1 MWIVNIAL
9 RRPLTFIVA
18 AILILL
24 ATPFVLLRMPTD
36 IFPEIDIPV
45 VSIIWSYN
53 GLDATD
59 MAQRIVTV
67 SERSLTTTVNDI
79 DHIESSSLAGV
90 GVIKLYLR
98 PGASVPMAVAQ
109 AVANVQQT
117 LRVLPPGI
125 TAPLVIKYSASSVP
139 IIQLG
144 LSSDTLSEQQL
155 NDLGMNFLRP
165 QLVTIPGTAVP
176 YPYGGKSRV
185 IAVDLDTQALLAKG
199 MTPTD
204 VVNAVTAQNLILPSG
219 TAKLGATEY
228 QVDVNGAPEAISEL
242 NAIPVST
249 KNGSTTYLSE
259 VAHVR
264 DGFSPQTNVV
274 RQDGHRGVLQPILKN
289 GGSSTL
295 QIVSD
300 LRKMLPLAAASLP
313 KDLRITPLFDQSVFV
328 KSAITGVIREAAIA
342 AALTAA
348 MILMFLGSWRSTV
361 IIAVSIPLSI
371 LSSIIMLSICGQTI
385 NLMTLGGLALAVGI
399 LVDDATVTIENIE
412 RHLHLGTPLE
422 DAILT
427 GAGEIAVPALVSTLC
442 ICIVFVPMF
451 FLSGVAKFLFVPLA
465 EAVVF
470 AMIASYVLS
479 RTLVPTLVKYLMANV
494 SHHAANPTPNLFHR
508 VQGRFEAGFERLR
521 AGYVEVLEVVLSN
534 RTLFVSIFLGICI
547 ASCGLFLTLGRD
559 FFPSVDSGQIRLH
572 MRGPTGMR
580 IEETARLADEVEG
593 TIRQVIPAGD
603 LDTILDN
610 IGLPVSGINLAY
622 SNGGTIGN
630 SDAEILIALKEGK
643 HGNTRDYVR
652 TLRTELAKKYPG
664 AEFFFQPADMV
675 TQILNFGSPAAIDVQ
690 FAGNDPEK
698 LRSIANNLSYQ
709 MRKIPGAV
717 DVHVYQLDNNPGLG
731 LRMNRTEIQQVGLN
745 ATDVAENMLDSLSG
759 SFQTS
764 PSFWLSKNGVVY
776 NVAVQSPQ
784 YRINTLDD
792 LLRTPVAHVGSGY
805 PSQLLG
811 NLVQVKPEI
820 QPAVVTHYNIMPTV
834 DIYADVDGRDLGSV
848 SGQIQ
853 TLIKQVQPTLPR
865 GARVTL
871 RGQVQTMNSSFLALG
886 VGLVMAILLVYLLIV
901 INFQTW
907 VDAFIIIT
915 ALPAA
920 LAGIAWMLFFTETTL
935 SVPALMGAIMTMGV
949 ATANSILLVS
959 FARERMAAG
968 CDALTAA
975 YEAGATRIRPVLMT
989 ALAMIIGMIPM
1000 ALGMGDGGEQNAPLG
1015 RAVIGGLLFATFS
1028 TLLFVPSVFALLHR
1042 KRPQHIAEAP
1052 ALGE

>member
-264 DGFSPQTNVV
+264 DGFSPQTSVV

>member
-494 SHHAANPTPNLFHR
+494 SHHAANPTPNLFHQ

-698 LRSIANNLSYQ
+698 LRGIANNLSYQ

>member
-643 HGNTRDYVR
+643 HGNTRDYVQ